1 MTKVKICGL
10 KEVPHVKAAV
20 EAGADA
26 VGFVFAKSKRQVTV
40 VQAQEL
46 AKYVPAGVLKVG
58 VFVNETADVMNDIAK
73 SVPLDV
79 IQLHGEE
86 GADVIKQLQFPTIK
100 AIGVKT
106 TEDVASLAQY
116 NTDYVLVDAPVAGS
130 GETFDWSLLETTYP
144 NLILAGGLN
153 NDNITAALK
162 KVAPYMVD
170 VSSGVE
176 TDGVKDSAKIERFI
190 AAVKG
195 EIVHDNIN

>member
-10 KEVPHVKAAV
+10 KEAAHVVAAV

-26 VGFVFAKSKRQVTV
+26 VGFVFAKSKRQITPA
-40 VQAQEL
+40 QAHEL
-46 AKYVPAGVLKVG
+46 AKHVPENVLKVG
-58 VFVNETADVMNDIAK
+58 VFVNETAETMNDIAK
-73 SVPLDV
+73 TVPLDV
-79 IQLHGEE
+79 IQLHGDESQALIE
-86 GADVIKQLQFPTIK
+86 QLQFPTIK

-106 TEDVASLAQY
+106 PADVATLAHY
-116 NTDYVLVDAPVAGS
+116 DTDYVLVDAPVAGS

-153 NDNITAALK
+153 NENITSALK

-176 TDGVKDSAKIERFI
+176 TDGVKDSAKIARFI

-195 EIVHDNIN
+195 EIL

>member
-40 VQAQEL
+40 AQAQAL
-46 AKYVPAGVLKVG
+46 AKYVPKGVLKVG

-86 GADVIKQLQFPTIK
+86 GADVIEQLQFPTIK
-100 AIGVKT
+100 AVGVKT

-116 NTDYVLVDAPVAGS
+116 ATDYVLVDAPVAGS

-153 NDNITAALK
+153 NDNITTALT

>member
-10 KEVPHVKAAV
+10 KEVEHVKAAV
-20 EAGADA
+20 DAGADA
-26 VGFVFAKSKRQVTV
+26 VGFVFAKSKRQVTP

-46 AKYVPAGVLKVG
+46 AKHVPPSVLKVG
-58 VFVNETADVMNDIAK
+58 VFVNETAETMNEMAQM
-73 SVPLDV
+73 VPLDV

-86 GADVIKQLQFPTIK
+86 SDEVIERLQFPTIK

-106 TEDVASLAQY
+106 TEDVAALAQY
-116 NTDYVLVDAPVAGS
+116 TTDYVLVDAPVAGS
-130 GETFDWSLLETTYP
+130 GETFDWSLLEKSYP

-153 NDNITAALK
+153 EQNITIALT

-176 TDGVKDSAKIERFI
+176 TDGVKDNAKIARFI
-190 AAVKG
+190 ATVKG
-195 EIVHDNIN
+195 EIL

>member
-46 AKYVPAGVLKVG
+46 AKHVPAGVLKVG

-116 NTDYVLVDAPVAGS
+116 DTDYVLVDAPVAGS

-176 TDGVKDSAKIERFI
+176 TDGVKDNAKIERFI